1 MAASVSSATT
11 ELLGYLA
18 GGSPVTSST
27 NSTDGIQEQ
36 QPSEGSSQPAPP
48 VVPPVGSSSFSL
60 FTGGGHLGG
69 IGGGFAPLLVG
80 ILALAVILLRG
91 DFRTYLVSCE
101 MPKPSSALLGP
112 LERPG

>member
-1 MAASVSSATT
+1 
-11 ELLGYLA
+11 
-18 GGSPVTSST
+18 
-27 NSTDGIQEQ
+27 
-36 QPSEGSSQPAPP
+36 

-60 FTGGGHLGG
+60 FTGGGQLG
-69 IGGGFAPLLVG
+69 IGGGSAPLLVG

-101 MPKPSSALLGP
+101 MPKPSSALLLP